1 MADVARLRRA
11 DRGQLFLVGA
21 LALAV
26 IFVTLAVLLNTAIY
40 TGNIAT
46 RDPGPGTGEVVEYQQ
61 AALSMADHTLEAV
74 NTENNSS
81 YTDLE
86 STFRDSVRVWSNTR
100 NVHASATLADAH
112 VSTMSTLRGT
122 RIGQQ
127 TNRTFT
133 SDSGATSWQV
143 ANDSAVRA
151 FSMTVNQSSL
161 ADDGLF
167 QNESEFAV
175 EFEGGGTALTLYVY
189 DNGTLTNDV
198 TVALYDG
205 DNNEIGSC
213 SVAAGSDDRV
223 KVDLSAATLAGQDC
237 AALAVLDDRL
247 PSRYNTS
254 FVAGGNAKGTY
265 VLVVDRPVGKLQT
278 GADDAAGGPYV
289 TPALYS
295 VELQATYR
303 NSVTFYR
310 TELRVAPGEI
320 HA

>member
-1 MADVARLRRA
+1 MADVARLRRD
-11 DRGQLFLVGA
+11 DRGQLFLVAA

-61 AALSMADHTLEAV
+61 AAVSMADQTLADV
-74 NTENNSS
+74 NRGNNSS
-81 YTDLE
+81 YTELE
-86 STFRDSVRVWSNTR
+86 STFRDAVTVWSNTR

-112 VSTMSTLRGT
+112 LSTVATLRGT
-122 RIGQQ
+122 KIEQD

-133 SDSGATSWQV
+133 SNNSSTWHV

-198 TVALYDG
+198 TVSLYD
-205 DNNEIGSC
+205 DANNEIGSC

-223 KVDLSAATLAGQDC
+223 EVDLSAATLAGQDC
-237 AALAVLDDRL
+237 AALAALDDRL
-247 PSRYNTS
+247 PSHYNTS
-254 FVAGGNAKGTY
+254 FMAGGNAKGTY
-265 VLVVDRPVGKLQT
+265 VLVVDRPVGELET

-295 VELQATYR
+295 AELQVTYR
-303 NSVTFYR
+303 NSVTYYR